1 MLQYNFNWMVGG
13 ESNIYRARTAK
24 QALKIIKRF
33 KQKAK
38 FSDCLFVS
46 IGKVNE
52 PSYSARLHG
61 FYFKDFH
68 DVEWYPKEA

>member
-1 MLQYNFNWMVGG
+1 MLQYNLNWMVMGT
-13 ESNIYRARTAK
+13 SNLYRARTAK

-33 KQKAK
+33 KQKAE

-52 PSYSARLHG
+52 PSYSARPRG

-68 DVEWYPKEA
+68 NVEWHPKEA

>member
-1 MLQYNFNWMVGG
+1 MLQYTFDWMVMGK
-13 ESNIYRARTAK
+13 SNIYRAKTAQ
-24 QALKIIKRF
+24 QALKIVKRF

-52 PSYSARLHG
+52 PSYSAKMRG
-61 FYFKDFH
+61 VYFKNFEA
-68 DVEWYPKEA
+68 VEWNPKEA

>member
-1 MLQYNFNWMVGG
+1 MLQYTFDWMTMGK
-13 ESNIYRARTAK
+13 SNIYRAKTAN
-24 QALKIIKRF
+24 QALKIVKRF

-52 PSYSARLHG
+52 PSYSAKMRG
-61 FYFKDFH
+61 FYFKNFEA
-68 DVEWYPKEA
+68 VEWNPKEA